1 MHRFALQVQAI
12 ETHIDD
18 EADQAEQ
25 RRQGIGLHIQQAKAG
40 HPEQGG
46 VGQRD
51 FQRDLALDHRTVLGA
66 LHLDVDVTVDAVVE
80 HATGRHHQRSAN
92 HRGQEQ
98 HEVDMPLRGKEE
110 TACHRK
116 HVTENDP
123 RFGDL
128 DKVLN
133 GHVVLPHFAIM
144 LVWML
149 NMIHSD
155 RPTNSAMTIT
165 VNRKVETLEL
175 CSLERSMC
183 RKYTR
188 CTTT

>member
-25 RRQGIGLHIQQAKAG
+25 GSQRVGLHVQQAKPRHSQESG
-40 HPEQGG
+40 I
-46 VGQRD
+46 GQRD
-51 FQRDLALDHRTVLGA
+51 LDRDHALDHCTVLGA
-66 LHLDVDVTVDAVVE
+66 LHLHVDVAVDAVVE
-80 HATGRHHQRSAN
+80 HATGRHHQRSTN

-98 HEVDMPLRGKEE
+98 GEIDMPLRGQEKA
-110 TACHRK
+110 ACHRK

-133 GHVVLPHFAIM
+133 GHAVFL
-144 LVWML
+144 
-149 NMIHSD
+149 
-155 RPTNSAMTIT
+155 SAP
-165 VNRKVETLEL
+165 
-175 CSLERSMC
+175 S
-183 RKYTR
+183 
-188 CTTT
+188 